1 MKQQKCFR
9 RFLLLLALLSV
20 TVFAVA
26 QDETKCYQ
34 ISGLVPDSI
43 SKIYIYKSTGL
54 TSRELLDSAVVT
66 DGRLDISTYRFI

>member
-1 MKQQKCFR
+1 MKQR
-9 RFLLLLALLSV
+9 RYTIRILLLLALLSAS
-20 TVFAVA
+20 VFAMA

>member
-1 MKQQKCFR
+1 MFQTIPAPAGF
-9 RFLLLLALLSV
+9 LSV

-54 TSRELLDSAVVT
+54 R
-66 DGRLDISTYRFI
+66 